1 MKLNEAGITAPRTPA
16 PQRAVAHKT
25 ARANTA
31 TANTVTANT
40 ARANTATVN
49 TATANTAT
57 ANTATANVACAKVA
71 TAKKSATNVLKPPA
85 DLAAA
90 LALNRAVRNT
100 FDAFSPSARK
110 EYIEW
115 ITEAKTEGPRRRRL
129 EQAVQ

>member
-1 MKLNEAGITAPRTPA
+1 MKLNEAGITAPRTSAA
-16 PQRAVAHKT
+16 PEAVARKTARANTAAAKT

-40 ARANTATVN
+40 ARANTATAS
-49 TATANTAT
+49 T
-57 ANTATANVACAKVA
+57 A

-90 LALNRAVRNT
+90 LALNRAARNT
-100 FDAFSPSARK
+100 FDAFSSSARK

-129 EQAVQ
+129 GQAVQ

>member
-16 PQRAVAHKT
+16 PPRAVALKT

-40 ARANTATVN
+40 ATAS
-49 TATANTAT
+49 TATAYTAT
-57 ANTATANVACAKVA
+57 AYTA

-90 LALNRAVRNT
+90 LALNRAARNT
-100 FDAFSPSARK
+100 FDAFSPSVRK

>member
-16 PQRAVAHKT
+16 PPRAVALKT
-25 ARANTA
+25 ASANTATANVA

-40 ARANTATVN
+40 ATAS
-49 TATANTAT
+49 TATAY
-57 ANTATANVACAKVA
+57 TATANVAI
-71 TAKKSATNVLKPPA
+71 AKKSATNVLKPPA

-90 LALNRAVRNT
+90 LALNRAARNT
-100 FDAFSPSARK
+100 FDAFSPSVRK

-115 ITEAKTEGPRRRRL
+115 ITEAKTEGPRSRRL

>member
-16 PQRAVAHKT
+16 PPRAVALKT
-25 ARANTA
+25 AR
-31 TANTVTANT
+31 ANT
-40 ARANTATVN
+40 ARANTA
-49 TATANTAT
+49 AANTAP
-57 ANTATANVACAKVA
+57 
-71 TAKKSATNVLKPPA
+71 AKKSATNVLKPPA

-90 LALNRAVRNT
+90 LALNRAARNT

-115 ITEAKTEGPRRRRL
+115 ITEAKTEGPRSRRL